1 MADENKPAFYP
12 RVGNIKAKNFKPAQ
26 PMPFVDDERAMD
38 LPQYGDVDL
47 SVPSKENLELS
58 RRMAERDAQLRRQQQ
73 ADRSPLEK
81 LAGGL
86 QAGRF
91 LGSAMT
97 QGINSIPTRLFKGD
111 EAADKFME
119 ERIYKPEQ
127 PVAYEYAQDV
137 GDFLDRLE
145 TEYKIPPLMPEALP
159 LQHLSSPAT
168 SQAMRTAGRGAEQV
182 GRKLE
187 SAMEPVVKGAFERGG
202 LPREMVMAM
211 GANTQSNVVKPYGG
225 NWLGGADQLSIPEND
240 LRRLKG
246 KVGYSLEPEAQLKKL
261 TEKYTPEALAR
272 LTPDIRVG
280 VERAINETRDAVA
293 VNRWIDSN
301 LTNYVKKEMG
311 TPDDP
316 VRRLA
321 EEGIVHTPLRN
332 DLDRMEYLQAIRK
345 AEGYP
350 AEGMGKSDLAKQW
363 ENITDDSIRVTK
375 AGKIQDAKNISERV
389 EQARA
394 EIDAYTK
401 ELDKNFLARMSDHTG
416 NEIFTPKEAEM
427 LMRMPEIQK
436 AEILGDTRYK
446 ELKDNLYEL
455 LAREQGFEKRAGE
468 LNPFVAKLDP
478 ETRLYSGSTYELGF
492 DHIIDVLKE
501 DVASGRIRPEQLN
514 KVSME
519 QAVRRTYEY
528 DQELAKKMAET
539 RLTARAE
546 LPVYKEYPEGLKW
559 VELNRPGDFA
569 AESDAMGHSVRGYE
583 PPEGHPD
590 WTKNS
595 GDSGYSSY
603 GHGGWDAIKRGDA
616 KVYSLID
623 SKGEPHVTVEAHP
636 SKYAL
641 RWDVVKEYMPAAT
654 EEAKK
659 LPHGYTDRDISDIA
673 MRMAKENEPFSISQI
688 KGKQNAAPK
697 ADYLPFVQDF
707 VRSGKWS
714 NIGDLKNTDM
724 IDMNSYNNLSNWLKS
739 RGIETPRYVTKDEFG
754 KYEGDYLL
762 DELKPP
768 PTEGMKRGGKVS
780 ISNNP
785 DTMMLEV
792 NNQKMKNGEPAYAG
806 GKLIVGKGLKAAKP
820 PKIEVPRLSMQFGN
834 DLPINMNT
842 AEVENLARRFP
853 EPTVDRVNMAHKD
866 VLKRTPEL
874 QEAAARIEAGD
885 ISADEY
891 ARLVQRYKPVTPYE
905 SVPAPASREEI
916 LAALSKT
923 SREAEGLPRKET
935 YFGKPSS
942 TLKEGDPV
950 GLRLDIPS
958 YNQANT
964 WVVTAHGPRK
974 SPVSGGAGTRI
985 GYEPVAMATDVDFSV
1000 SPKAALGIAK
1010 GAEKNTIATME
1021 GKWKP
1026 TSSDEAFT
1034 LAKQYLKNPEWRQV
1048 GMDPERHSFFYDRE
1062 TMAPVVN
1069 AEEVIQIGP
1078 LVLAKNPKF
1087 GKLEDFKYASGGLAH
1102 MKEGGSE
1109 DDAKPY
1115 FGGAGTKK
1123 YAAAKKRAEQA
1134 DVNTLKDPRTY
1145 AAVAGLMG
1153 ERPDEMGFSVLH
1165 PDYQAIKDVAEPAF
1179 GLGIAA
1185 QAYPMLGPLTKGLP
1199 VGASVKSVSPLE
1211 SSGVFTSAMAKADA
1225 ERALPLVLPRAMPK
1239 SLDEINSHAERVA
1252 RQMMGEHVTSGKAG
1266 DTKNLA
1272 GRSMKESQRVKALDY
1287 ELTPTKAVPESQV
1300 YQPQI
1305 GDINVALPGDFTLSD
1320 VELKSLMGEAI
1331 GSRQEGG
1338 SRYGLGHMKAKTPL
1352 FYASNEVPAQ
1362 AVQNKATDLSNLFG
1376 SERIIGQHMAM
1387 GPIATNFAQH
1397 FADANLRY
1405 IDYSKLTPEN
1415 MYMFDKLM
1423 AKGFE
1428 ITKKNPKTGEIIVKV
1443 VDFPQWP
1450 GIANPQAAYKAMQKY
1465 PEMRKYFNKVM
1476 QTPSIT
1482 EPLNLPNGLD
1492 VRYAI
1497 TSPDLR
1503 DMEVNLTGHGVG
1515 QLVPNAPLTDTAKH
1529 KTYSKGIP
1537 GMYLGHQEVLTPFAI
1552 SYPDAAQHIITHQR
1566 PQDFT
1571 GTIQKVFPHQRVDQ
1585 QFMDEV
1591 GAYRRRIKELTGRK
1605 KGGAV
1610 KKEGGAIQKPAAKI
1624 DGNEFVLAAQKYG
1637 IKDSMN
1643 NLNKI
1648 VDLVNKGYTVDDAAR
1663 QVADTGMHKAAGG
1676 AIRGDDLILEE
1687 RPL

>member
-58 RRMAERDAQLRRQQQ
+58 RRMAERDAQLRRQRE

-81 LAGGL
+81 LAGGV

-91 LGSAMT
+91 LGSAIT

-111 EAADKFME
+111 EAADKFMQ

-127 PVAYEYAQDV
+127 PLAYEYAGDV
-137 GDFLDRLE
+137 GDFLDKLE
-145 TEYKIPPLMPEALP
+145 TEYKIPPVLPEAVA
-159 LQHLSSPAT
+159 LQYLTGPAT
-168 SQAMRTAGRGAEQV
+168 SQAARAAGRGAEQV
-182 GRKLE
+182 GRKIE
-187 SAMEPVVKGAFERGG
+187 SAMEPVVKGALERGG

-211 GANTQSNVVKPYGG
+211 GANTQSNVIKPYGG
-225 NWLGGADQLSIPEND
+225 NWLGGGDQLALPEND

-427 LMRMPEIQK
+427 LLRMPDIQK
-436 AEILGDTRYK
+436 AEILGDTKYK
-446 ELKDNLYEL
+446 ELKENLYQL
-455 LAREQGFEKRAGE
+455 MAREQGFEKRAGE

-501 DVASGRIRPEQLN
+501 DVAAGRIRPEQLN

-528 DQELAKKMAET
+528 DQELAKKMNEA
-539 RLTARAE
+539 RLTARSE

-707 VRSGKWS
+707 VKSGKWS
-714 NIGDLKNTDM
+714 NIGDFKNTGLIREGNQLMTPAEHADWLLKELGA
-724 IDMNSYNNLSNWLKS
+724 DTYN
-739 RGIETPRYVTKDEFG
+739 
-754 KYEGDYLL
+754 
-762 DELKPP
+762 ELGLGAKPP
-768 PTEGMKRGGKVS
+768 PAAGMKAGGKVS

-785 DTMMLEV
+785 DTMMLAV

-1087 GKLEDFKYASGGLAH
+1087 GKLEDFKYAGGGLTGAI
-1102 MKEGGSE
+1102 KQGLKA
-1109 DDAKPY
+1109 AKPEVMKASEALGKIEGRPLKITQADRTKV
-1115 FGGAGTKK
+1115 GGGYLGGPGFSGLQLTEPEYRAAEAAWAVQNAGTAKTILGGEGDNAV
-1123 YAAAKKRAEQA
+1123 YAA
-1134 DVNTLKDPRTY
+1134 
-1145 AAVAGLMG
+1145 
-1153 ERPDEMGFSVLH
+1153 
-1165 PDYQAIKDVAEPAF
+1165 
-1179 GLGIAA
+1179 
-1185 QAYPMLGPLTKGLP
+1185 MLGTPTQHQ
-1199 VGASVKSVSPLE
+1199 SNQM
-1211 SSGVFTSAMAKADA
+1211 VFDKLLGDFKKAAK
-1225 ERALPLVLPRAMPK
+1225 R
-1239 SLDEINSHAERVA
+1239 
-1252 RQMMGEHVTSGKAG
+1252 G
-1266 DTKNLA
+1266 
-1272 GRSMKESQRVKALDY
+1272 
-1287 ELTPTKAVPESQV
+1287 ELTPELRDLINMRLAAAVDNKGNPVFPANVDIMDKKFRDVADTFSRRSVAGHLMGGVQV
-1300 YQPQI
+1300 GGKKGQIIDYDKIIRSTTDPVLLDQPT
-1305 GDINVALPGDFTLSD
+1305 GALGNRLFTLSGGIINRPD
-1320 VELKSLMGEAI
+1320 LHPAFPTILQGEDLGVMFTPVERDI
-1331 GSRQEGG
+1331 V
-1338 SRYGLGHMKAKTPL
+1338 MKDFVEKTMREKGRKPG
-1352 FYASNEVPAQ
+1352 Y
-1362 AVQNKATDLSNLFG
+1362 
-1376 SERIIGQHMAM
+1376 M
-1387 GPIATNFAQH
+1387 
-1397 FADANLRY
+1397 
-1405 IDYSKLTPEN
+1405 DYTR
-1415 MYMFDKLM
+1415 
-1423 AKGFE
+1423 G
-1428 ITKKNPKTGEIIVKV
+1428 NPPT
-1443 VDFPQWP
+1443 QL
-1450 GIANPQAAYKAMQKY
+1450 
-1465 PEMRKYFNKVM
+1465 
-1476 QTPSIT
+1476 IT
-1482 EPLNLPNGLD
+1482 ED
-1492 VRYAI
+1492 I
-1497 TSPDLR
+1497 
-1503 DMEVNLTGHGVG
+1503 LTEL
-1515 QLVPNAPLTDTAKH
+1515 QK
-1529 KTYSKGIP
+1529 
-1537 GMYLGHQEVLTPFAI
+1537 LG
-1552 SYPDAAQHIITHQR
+1552 
-1566 PQDFT
+1566 
-1571 GTIQKVFPHQRVDQ
+1571 K
-1585 QFMDEV
+1585 
-1591 GAYRRRIKELTGRK
+1591 K
-1605 KGGAV
+1605 KGGLV
-1610 KKEGGAIQKPAAKI
+1610 KKEGGYIKKPAAYI

-1648 VDLVNKGYTVDDAAR
+1648 VDLVNKGLSVDDAAQ
-1663 QVADTGMHKAAGG
+1663 QVADSGMHKAAGG

>member
-1 MADENKPAFYP
+1 MLLKSQLFQSTVYSSSFLI
-12 RVGNIKAKNFKPAQ
+12 RK
-26 PMPFVDDERAMD
+26 
-38 LPQYGDVDL
+38 
-47 SVPSKENLELS
+47 
-58 RRMAERDAQLRRQQQ
+58 DA
-73 ADRSPLEK
+73 
-81 LAGGL
+81 
-86 QAGRF
+86 
-91 LGSAMT
+91 
-97 QGINSIPTRLFKGD
+97 
-111 EAADKFME
+111 AAHYQI
-119 ERIYKPEQ
+119 RTPE
-127 PVAYEYAQDV
+127 
-137 GDFLDRLE
+137 
-145 TEYKIPPLMPEALP
+145 
-159 LQHLSSPAT
+159 S
-168 SQAMRTAGRGAEQV
+168 
-182 GRKLE
+182 
-187 SAMEPVVKGAFERGG
+187 
-202 LPREMVMAM
+202 
-211 GANTQSNVVKPYGG
+211 
-225 NWLGGADQLSIPEND
+225 D
-240 LRRLKG
+240 LRRLKVDTMIG
-246 KVGYSLEPEAQLKKL
+246 REGD
-261 TEKYTPEALAR
+261 T
-272 LTPDIRVG
+272 
-280 VERAINETRDAVA
+280 VEGLITQKDAINK
-293 VNRWIDSN
+293 WIDSN
-301 LTNYVKKEMG
+301 LKNYVKKEMG
-311 TPDDP
+311 TRDDP
-316 VRRLA
+316 IRKLA
-321 EEGIVHTPLRN
+321 EEGIIHTPLRN

-363 ENITDDSIRVTK
+363 ENISDDAIRVTK
-375 AGKIQDAKNISERV
+375 AGKIQEAATVNERLDEV
-389 EQARA
+389 RA
-394 EIDAYTK
+394 EIADYQK
-401 ELDKNFLARMSDHTG
+401 QIDDDFINFLKGKGGLDIKDREVFD
-416 NEIFTPKEAEM
+416 K
-427 LMRMPEIQK
+427 MPSFQK
-436 AEILGDTRYK
+436 AEILGDTK
-446 ELKDNLYEL
+446 LKDLHHKSYEL
-455 LAREQGFEKRAGE
+455 MARIHGFEKRAGE
-468 LNPFVAKLDP
+468 INPFVAKLDP
-478 ETRLYSGSTYELGF
+478 ETKLYSGGTYDLGF
-492 DHIIDVLKE
+492 DHVVDVLKE
-501 DVASGRIRPEQLN
+501 DLATGRIRPEQLN

-528 DQELAKKMAET
+528 DQELAKKMNEARMT
-539 RLTARAE
+539 SRAE

-583 PPEGHPD
+583 PPEGSSD
-590 WTKNS
+590 WTKSS
-595 GDSGYSSY
+595 GDSGYSGY
-603 GHGGWDAIKRGDA
+603 GLGGWNAIKRGDA
-616 KVYSLID
+616 KVYSLVD
-623 SKGEPHVTVEAHP
+623 AKGEPHVTVEVGAFKGQLRNEDLLP
-636 SKYAL
+636 YKEAAL
-641 RWDVVKEYMPAAT
+641 

-659 LPHGYTDRDISDIA
+659 LPNGYTDYDVRDIEI
-673 MRMAKENEPFSISQI
+673 RMAKENMPAFINQI
-688 KGKQNAAPK
+688 KGKQNAKPK
-697 ADYLPFVQDF
+697 EEYLPFVQDF
-707 VRSGKWS
+707 VRGGNWS
-714 NIGDLKNTDM
+714 DVRDFNNTNLISADQIRKAGWDMKGNKQKYFTWQEFEDLKNAEQ
-724 IDMNSYNNLSNWLKS
+724 K
-739 RGIETPRYVTKDEFG
+739 RV
-754 KYEGDYLL
+754 EGG
-762 DELKPP
+762 
-768 PTEGMKRGGKVS
+768 GMKAGGKVS

-792 NNQKMKNGEPAYAG
+792 NNQKMKNGVPAYAG

-1648 VDLVNKGYTVDDAAR
+1648 VDLVNKGLSVDDAAR

-1676 AIRGDDLILEE
+1676 AISGDDLILEE

>member
-58 RRMAERDAQLRRQQQ
+58 RRMAERDAQLRRQRE

-81 LAGGL
+81 LAGGV

-91 LGSAMT
+91 LGSALT

-111 EAADKFME
+111 EAADKFMQ

-127 PVAYEYAQDV
+127 PLAYEYAGDV
-137 GDFLDRLE
+137 GDFLEKLE
-145 TEYKIPPLMPEALP
+145 TEYKIPPVLPEAVA
-159 LQHLSSPAT
+159 LQYLTGPAT
-168 SQAMRTAGRGAEQV
+168 SQAMRTAGKGAEQV

-187 SAMEPVVKGAFERGG
+187 SAMEPVVKGALERGG

-211 GANTQSNVVKPYGG
+211 GANTQSNVMKPSNKA
-225 NWLGGADQLSIPEND
+225 NWLSGPSIHVPEGDAWRFKTTPIAGETPEQRIPRHEELLNDPTLNQDQLDRVKYQLELAKGEAALDKWADNALMGYFKGQLASPE
-240 LRRLKG
+240 
-246 KVGYSLEPEAQLKKL
+246 
-261 TEKYTPEALAR
+261 
-272 LTPDIRVG
+272 
-280 VERAINETRDAVA
+280 
-293 VNRWIDSN
+293 
-301 LTNYVKKEMG
+301 
-311 TPDDP
+311 DP
-316 VRRLA
+316 VRLMIERNYANIEAKFAKDQERATKMAQRA
-321 EEGIVHTPLRN
+321 EAE
-332 DLDRMEYLQAIRK
+332 LDPRKQANMKRQADNMFVQARDDREVAMQNISHLPSEMLQDITLDPKSYIKEERVK
-345 AEGYP
+345 AGYP
-350 AEGMGKSDLAKQW
+350 AEGLGTTTPSRKWEHQADEAVKVSRAGDIQGAMDLQPK
-363 ENITDDSIRVTK
+363 
-375 AGKIQDAKNISERV
+375 
-389 EQARA
+389 
-394 EIDAYTK
+394 
-401 ELDKNFLARMSDHTG
+401 LDKAIQENYAVSLKIGEAFG
-416 NEIFTPKEAEM
+416 NLLREKGLDEDTIQTLVKS
-427 LMRMPEIQK
+427 MPRDQK
-436 AEILGDTRYK
+436 ADAVGMLDEMQKADSNYLR
-446 ELKDNLYEL
+446 L
-455 LAREQGFEKRAGE
+455 LDQDRSFPKFAAQD
-468 LNPFVAKLDP
+468 NPFVSKLDP
-478 ETRLYSGSTYELGF
+478 ETKMYSGYMGDLGF
-492 DHIIDVLKE
+492 EHVMDVLRQDLAAE
-501 DVASGRIRPEQLN
+501 RLRPEQLN
-514 KVSME
+514 KLSVE
-519 QAVRRTYEY
+519 QAVKRTQEY
-528 DQELAKKMAET
+528 NLELARKMNSDRAS
-539 RLTARAE
+539 ARAN
-546 LPVYKEYPEGLKW
+546 LPVYKDYPDGYKW
-559 VELNRPGDFA
+559 VQLNQPGNFA
-569 AESDAMGHSVRGYE
+569 AESQAMGHSVKGYE
-583 PPEGHPD
+583 PRKGDPD
-590 WTKNS
+590 WVEGS
-595 GDSGYSSY
+595 GNEGSPMY
-603 GHGGWDAIKRGDA
+603 GHGGWDAIKSGRA
-616 KVYSLID
+616 KVYSLVD
-623 SKGEPHVTVEAHP
+623 SRGAPHATIEIKTNVTASPNDFRVAGLDYSEAM
-636 SKYAL
+636 A
-641 RWDVVKEYMPAAT
+641 
-654 EEAKK
+654 EAK
-659 LPHGYTDRDISDIA
+659 R
-673 MRMAKENEPFSISQI
+673 RMGLSPETEKELTKSWDGTKRAEASRELHNIIDGIYKERVGEMPQTITQI
-688 KGKQNAAPK
+688 KGKGNNKPI
-697 ADYLPFVQDF
+697 ADYIPYVQDF
-707 VRSGKWS
+707 VRSGNWHSVDDFHHTDLISADTIRKAGWDMKG
-714 NIGDLKNTDM
+714 NNQKFFTKQEYEDLKNAEQ
-724 IDMNSYNNLSNWLKS
+724 K
-739 RGIETPRYVTKDEFG
+739 RV
-754 KYEGDYLL
+754 EGD
-762 DELKPP
+762 
-768 PTEGMKRGGKVS
+768 GMKRGGKVS
-780 ISNNP
+780 ISSNP

-792 NNQKMKNGEPAYAG
+792 NNQKMKNGVPAYGAG
-806 GKLIVGKGLKAAKP
+806 KAVTKMGLKAAKN
-820 PKIEVPRLSMQFGN
+820 EVPRLAMQFGN
-834 DLPINMNT
+834 DLPLNMN
-842 AEVENLARRFP
+842 EVENLARRFP

-1087 GKLEDFKYASGGLAH
+1087 GKLEDFKYAGGGLTGAI
-1102 MKEGGSE
+1102 KQGLKV
-1109 DDAKPY
+1109 AKP
-1115 FGGAGTKK
+1115 
-1123 YAAAKKRAEQA
+1123 
-1134 DVNTLKDPRTY
+1134 
-1145 AAVAGLMG
+1145 AV
-1153 ERPDEMGFSVLH
+1153 EE
-1165 PDYQAIKDVAEPAF
+1165 
-1179 GLGIAA
+1179 
-1185 QAYPMLGPLTKGLP
+1185 
-1199 VGASVKSVSPLE
+1199 
-1211 SSGVFTSAMAKADA
+1211 A
-1225 ERALPLVLPRAMPK
+1225 ERALPLILPRAMPK
-1239 SLDEINSHAERVA
+1239 SKAEINAHAERVA

-1272 GRSMKESQRVKALDY
+1272 GRSMKESQRVKNLEY
-1287 ELTPTKAVPESQV
+1287 EIVPTKDVPESQPI
-1300 YQPQI
+1300 QSQI

-1320 VELKSLMGEAI
+1320 VELKSLMGEPI
-1331 GSRQEGG
+1331 NSRQEGG
-1338 SRYGLGHMKAKTPL
+1338 SRYGLGHLEDELPL
-1352 FYASNEVPAQ
+1352 FYASNEGPAQ
-1362 AVQNKATDLSNLFG
+1362 MVQNKVSDLYSLYEP
-1376 SERIIGQHMAM
+1376 ERVMGQHMAM

-1397 FADANLRY
+1397 FADANLKY
-1405 IDYSKLTPEN
+1405 TDYSKLRGAD
-1415 MYMFDKLM
+1415 MDMFDQIMSQGYEVK
-1423 AKGFE
+1423 
-1428 ITKKNPKTGEIIVKV
+1428 KKNKKTGEVTVKI
-1443 VDFPQWP
+1443 VDFPNWP
-1450 GIANPQAAYKAMQKY
+1450 GIADPQAAYEAMKQN
-1465 PEMRKYFNKVM
+1465 PEMRKFYNRIM

-1482 EPLNLPNGLD
+1482 EPLGFPSGQD

-1503 DMEVNLTGHGVG
+1503 DMEVNLVGHGVG
-1515 QLVPNAPLTDTAKH
+1515 ELVPNVDLTDTANH
-1529 KTYSKGIP
+1529 NTYAKGIR
-1537 GMYLGHQEVLTPFAI
+1537 GIYKGHQDVLSPFAI
-1552 SYPDAAQHIITHQR
+1552 AYPDATQHIITHQR

-1585 QFMDEV
+1585 QFIDEMEQ
-1591 GAYRRRIKELTGRK
+1591 YRRRIKELTGKK

-1610 KKEGGAIQKPAAKI
+1610 EKAEGGYLKKPAAYI
-1624 DGNEFVLAAQKYG
+1624 DGNEFVLAAKKYG

-1648 VDLVNKGYTVDDAAR
+1648 VDLVNKGLSVDDAAR